1 MNRMNFKDCLWRKFF
16 PFVVAGV
23 VGLLP
28 ALAGIHPSQV
38 IGESMAPALR
48 DQSIH
53 LIVPVW
59 KPQRGDIV
67 TLQIAE
73 SEHPLVKRIVAG
85 PGDAVLHQG
94 EMIILES
101 NEYYV
106 LGDNRAVS
114 MDSRMFG
121 PVHRSD
127 ITGRLLF

>member
-1 MNRMNFKDCLWRKFF
+1 
-16 PFVVAGV
+16 
-23 VGLLP
+23 
-28 ALAGIHPSQV
+28 
-38 IGESMAPALR
+38 MAPTLR
-48 DQSIH
+48 DHSIH
-53 LIVPVW
+53 LVIPVW
-59 KPQRGDIV
+59 NPQRGDIV

-106 LGDNRAVS
+106 LGDNKAVS

>member
-1 MNRMNFKDCLWRKFF
+1 MNGMKFKNWLQHTAL
-16 PFVVAGV
+16 PLVIAGV
-23 VGLLP
+23 VGLIP
-28 ALAGIHPSQV
+28 ALVGIHPSQV
-38 IGESMAPALR
+38 IGESMAPTLR

-94 EMIILES
+94 EMIILGED
-101 NEYYV
+101 EYYV

-114 MDSRMFG
+114 MDSQMFG
-121 PVHRSD
+121 PIDRSE
-127 ITGRLLF
+127 ITGRLIF